1 MEIIHT
7 IEVRALVELQKKDAD
22 MDVKKAVADGVP
34 VKIAALNAAFEAKKR
49 SMSAAHE
56 ALIAL
61 QVKKKDSE
69 IKIAEA
75 DEGIR
80 KHQRELNLVKDNNAF
95 KALLSE
101 IENDKKNKDELETGI
116 LFLLEEI
123 DKASVQDKVIREEV
137 KKIEETMKA
146 EVAALEATA
155 KEIAAGLEAAKTE
168 RAAAA
173 AALNPDLLEKYENIR
188 VNKKG
193 LAVAAVHEDHET
205 GKLSCGGCHMSLT
218 PQKALD
224 VKKHDAFAVCQ
235 DCRRLMY
242 LEKTV
247 YPELAPS
254 PAPAAAAEKKEGV

>member
-7 IEVRALVELQKKDAD
+7 IEVKALVELQKKDAD
-22 MDVKKAVADGVP
+22 MDAKKATASGVP
-34 VKIAALNAAFEAKKR
+34 VKIAALNAAFETKKN

-56 ALIAL
+56 ALLAL
-61 QVKKKDSE
+61 QVKKKDCE
-69 IKIAEA
+69 LKIAEA

-101 IENDKKNKDELETGI
+101 IETDKKNKDELETGV

-123 DKASVQDKVIREEV
+123 DKAAIQDKAIREEV
-137 KKIEETMKA
+137 KKLEGTMRA
-146 EVAALEATA
+146 EVAALEALA
-155 KEIAAGLEAAKTE
+155 KEIAAGLEAAKAE

-173 AALNPDLLEKYENIR
+173 AALNPELLEKYEAIR
-188 VNKKG
+188 ENKHG
-193 LAVAAVHEDHET
+193 LAVAAVHEEPAT
-205 GKLSCGGCHMSLT
+205 GKLSCGGCHMGLT
-218 PQKALD
+218 PQKMLD
-224 VKKHDAFAVCQ
+224 VKKHDAFAVCA

-247 YPELAPS
+247 YPEAQNAAP
-254 PAPAAAAEKKEGV
+254 AAEKKEEGV

>member
-1 MEIIHT
+1 
-7 IEVRALVELQKKDAD
+7 
-22 MDVKKAVADGVP
+22 
-34 VKIAALNAAFEAKKR
+34 
-49 SMSAAHE
+49 MSAAKE
-56 ALIAL
+56 ALLAL
-61 QVKKKDSE
+61 QVKKKNSE
-69 IKIAEA
+69 LKIAEA
-75 DEGIR
+75 EEGIR

-123 DKASVQDKVIREEV
+123 DKASVQDKVIRDEV
-137 KKIEETMKA
+137 KKLETTMQG
-146 EVAALEATA
+146 EISALQASA
-155 KEIAAGLEAAKTE
+155 NEIAAGLEAGKAE

-188 VNKKG
+188 ANKNG
-193 LAVAAVHEDHET
+193 LAVAPVHEDHET

-224 VKKHDAFAVCQ
+224 VKKHDALAVCQ

-242 LEKTV
+242 MERTV
-247 YPELAPS
+247 YPELASNVP
-254 PAPAAAAEKKEGV
+254 PAIEK

>member
-7 IEVRALVELQKKDAD
+7 IEVKALVELQKTDSSMDA
-22 MDVKKAVADGVP
+22 KKAIAAGVP

-56 ALIAL
+56 ALFAL
-61 QVKKKDSE
+61 LVKKKDSE
-69 IKIAEA
+69 LKIAEA

-80 KHQRELNLVKDNNAF
+80 KHQRDLNLVKDNNAF

-101 IENDKKNKDELETGI
+101 IETDKKSKDELETGV

-123 DKASVQDKVIREEV
+123 DKASVQDKAIRGEV
-137 KKIEETMKA
+137 KKIEEAMRA
-146 EVAALEATA
+146 EIAALEATE

-173 AALNPDLLEKYENIR
+173 AALNQELLGKYENIR

-193 LAVAAVHEDHET
+193 LAVAAVHEEPAT
-205 GKLSCGGCHMSLT
+205 GKLSCGGCHMGLT

-235 DCRRLMY
+235 DCRRYMY

-247 YPELAPS
+247 YPVN
-254 PAPAAAAEKKEGV
+254 K

>member
-7 IEVRALVELQKKDAD
+7 IEVKALVELQKRDAA
-22 MDVKKAVADGVP
+22 MDARKAIAAGVP

-56 ALIAL
+56 ALLAL

-69 IKIAEA
+69 MKISEAE
-75 DEGIR
+75 EGIR
-80 KHQRELNLVKDNNAF
+80 KHQRELNLVKDNSAF

-123 DKASVQDKVIREEV
+123 DKASVQDKAIREEV
-137 KKIEETMKA
+137 KKIEETMRA
-146 EVAALEATA
+146 EVSSLEKTA
-155 KEIAAGLEAAKTE
+155 KEIEAGLETAKAE

-193 LAVAAVHEDHET
+193 LAVAVVHEDPET

-218 PQKALD
+218 PQKMLD
-224 VKKHDAFAVCQ
+224 VKKQDTFAVCQ

-247 YPELAPS
+247 YPELAQN
-254 PAPAAAAEKKEGV
+254 APAAATEKKD